1 MIYYQVEDIEQLF
14 KDLSKLE
21 ENNWVQEDVG
31 PATKAVV
38 KKKTIKKAP
47 SKPKTSAGPSSKL
60 KEMMMAKR
68 KAMSAQKSQNLDV
81 PPAIEVTEAVSFDAG
96 FFKIEG
102 TPKKTSPNPSPK
114 KVQII
119 HRYLKNRFTKKNHA
133 MLLIWVCFQ

>member
-14 KDLSKLE
+14 NDLSKLE

-31 PATKAVV
+31 PSAKAVV
-38 KKKTIKKAP
+38 KKKVIKKAP
-47 SKPKTSAGPSSKL
+47 AKPKTSAGPSSKL

-68 KAMSAQKSQNLDV
+68 KAMQAQKSQNLEV
-81 PPAIEVTEAVSFDAG
+81 PLGSAEAVSFDAG

-114 KVQII
+114 KIQII
-119 HRYLKNRFTKKNHA
+119 HR
-133 MLLIWVCFQ
+133 